1 MTALA
6 GLILVYDRMSDFAR
20 FVTTVSNA
28 VVCVHAAFVGLV
40 LHSHGAMSLSA
51 FYAVIFVLGAS
62 GALALT
68 MPLGIF
74 TVTFGGPRHTPTLA
88 NVLDV
93 AGIGL
98 SALAAY
104 SAGVF
109 CDRGDFEMLW
119 QQICGFTLLGVIALS
134 AFAWNDLRAASVA
147 AHGPVLVTPASQGQY
162 TSIK

>member
-6 GLILVYDRMSDFAR
+6 GLIFVYDRMSDFAR

-28 VVCVHAAFVGLV
+28 VLCVHAAFVGLV
-40 LHSHGAMSLSA
+40 LHSHGGMTLSS

-88 NVLDV
+88 NVIDV

-98 SALAAY
+98 CALAAY

-109 CDRGDFEMLW
+109 CDRGDFALLW
-119 QQICGFTLLGVIALS
+119 QQICGSTFVGAIALVW
-134 AFAWNDLRAASVA
+134 FAWYDLRLARLAADPA
-147 AHGPVLVTPASQGQY
+147 LVKPAQGQY
-162 TSIK
+162 TPVK